1 MLEMTDKTL
10 VVQRNNIV
18 EARYRL
24 TVEEQRLIKTLISQI
39 HSNDED
45 FKVYQIHVHDLAALI
60 GITDDHYYTRI
71 KKLTKKLR
79 DSSLCFINENGD
91 EVQTG
96 WLSSAVYRKGQGF
109 VELRFDPIL
118 RPYLLQLKKYF
129 TSYELG
135 NILRLKG
142 MYSIRIYELL
152 KQDEWKGRREFTVEQ
167 FKTVLSLES
176 EYREYRDLKKY
187 VLAPAQKEICEK
199 TDIDYT
205 LTELKRGRKVIGL
218 IFEILSKKKKKD
230 DESKIVAI
238 DNDSGNESQQD
249 NKVEEQLKSFHLLL
263 EIGVSQEMAK
273 ELIKEHTE
281 EEILAAIAYT
291 ETLKREGKV
300 KNPAGFLVD
309 AIRKGFRDNHA
320 EERKKKE
327 EAKRKEQERLSHQEQ
342 WDQIKKAYQSAVSG
356 EALRQYEALGEAE
369 KKATWDTFYAAQNH
383 ISRKFIDRDHNGS
396 PARGFLIAYLKTTL
410 ELPSFTEWAQAVGLD
425 LSAFRAE
432 IQWEKLV

>member
-1 MLEMTDKTL
+1 MTDKTL
-10 VVQRNNIV
+10 VVQHNKIV

-24 TVEEQRLIKTLISQI
+24 TVEEQRLIKTLVSQI
-39 HSNDED
+39 RAHDED

-91 EVQTG
+91 EIQTG

-118 RPYLLQLKKYF
+118 RPYLLQLQKYF

-152 KQDEWKGRREFTVEQ
+152 KQDEWRGRREFTLEQ
-167 FKTVLSLES
+167 FKTVLNLES

-199 TDIDYT
+199 TDIGYT

-218 IFEILSKKKKKD
+218 IFEILPKQKKKENCNKA
-230 DESKIVAI
+230 VVI
-238 DNDSGNESQQD
+238 DIDSD
-249 NKVEEQLKSFHLLL
+249 NKIQQNNEVEEQPKYFHLLL
-263 EIGVSQEMAK
+263 EIGVSHDMAK
-273 ELIKEHTE
+273 DLIKEHSE
-281 EEILAAIAYT
+281 EEIHTAITYT
-291 ETLKREGKV
+291 ETLKADGKI

-309 AIRKGFRDNHA
+309 ALRKGFRDNHA
-320 EERKKKE
+320 EERRKKE
-327 EAKRKEQERLSHQEQ
+327 KVQQEAKTREERTKKWEWLKAAYAEARKAKLEAWRSTLDENELAGHREKFMETVPPIMKQRKNIVEQMFLGYLKNFMSFP
-342 WDQIKKAYQSAVSG
+342 S
-356 EALRQYEALGEAE
+356 LREWA
-369 KKATWDTFYAAQNH
+369 KQNH
-383 ISRKFIDRDHNGS
+383 LDISEFEN
-396 PARGFLIAYLKTTL
+396 
-410 ELPSFTEWAQAVGLD
+410 EVAQEERQTGA
-425 LSAFRAE
+425 
-432 IQWEKLV
+432 